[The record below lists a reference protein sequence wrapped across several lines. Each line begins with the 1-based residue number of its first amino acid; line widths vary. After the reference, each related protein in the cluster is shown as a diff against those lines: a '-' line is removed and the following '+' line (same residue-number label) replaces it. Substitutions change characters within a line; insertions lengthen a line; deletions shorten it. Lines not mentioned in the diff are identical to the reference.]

1 MRTIYISLSIQIN
14 PQQPPAARKLPFKIR
29 ISAASTSG
37 TQPQGR
43 GAISPTID
51 DIQQPPTNPVTPP
64 KPTEVS
70 TTVVTP
76 LSPPLTPEPEP
87 EPEPES
93 EPGIQAQAQD
103 GYEFSDSFDT
113 PHSSSPFFEPDPDA
127 TPTLVP
133 DDNYAP
139 PPTMSDINLNSWGL
153 VGLDGVERS
162 QSVAPGD
169 SGSANPLLF
178 DPDVDFAQLLLD
190 MPPNGI
196 LNWPL

>member
-14 PQQPPAARKLPFKIR
+14 PQQPPAARKLPLKIR

-37 TQPQGR
+37 TQLQGR

-51 DIQQPPTNPVTPP
+51 DIQQPPTNPLTPP

-70 TTVVTP
+70 TTIVTP

-87 EPEPES
+87 ES
-93 EPGIQAQAQD
+93 EPGIQAQD
-103 GYEFSDSFDT
+103 GYECSDSFDT
-113 PHSSSPFFEPDPDA
+113 PHSSSPSFEPDPDA

-153 VGLDGVERS
+153 VGLDGVEGSR
-162 QSVAPGD
+162 SVAPAD

-178 DPDVDFAQLLLD
+178 DPEVGFAELLRD
-190 MPPNGI
+190 MSPNEI
-196 LNWPL
+196 LSWPL